1 MQEPKV
7 SITLNAKQISMLLG
21 CLYETKPIIDAS
33 ELELWSETNALV
45 EDAENEIYL
54 IESWDG
60 NPSVR

>member
-7 SITLNAKQISMLLG
+7 SVTLNAKQISMLLG

-33 ELELWSETNALV
+33 ELELWSETNAIV
-45 EDAENEIYL
+45 EDAENELYL

>member
-33 ELELWSETNALV
+33 ELELWSETNAIV
-45 EDAENEIYL
+45 EDAENELYL